1 MLTEILLL
9 SKNDIPFIEA
19 KVVIHPP
26 TLKEIAYIG
35 EENFY
40 LGCELLNFSKDNLKE
55 QDKIG
60 LENRTDF
67 DILMSV
73 VEQNQVSQTCL
84 MSILALI
91 FPSYR
96 IQMGGGVIVLMD
108 DNGVQY
114 IRAEHFEPLKK
125 IIRQMFCLDRKD
137 AADGDYNPGN
147 EAARKMAE
155 RFRKA
160 RQKKAEMRGE
170 DSGKI
175 NILSRYASILSVGL
189 GMSINDIME
198 MTVYQLFD
206 TFERFELKT
215 SFDYYVQAKMAGAK
229 DLEEVDNWMKDIH
242 Q

>member
-1 MLTEILLL
+1 MLNEILLL

-19 KVVIHPP
+19 QIILHQP
-26 TLKEIAYIG
+26 TLKEVAFIG

-40 LGCELLNFSKDNLKE
+40 LGCELLTFSKDSLKE

-60 LENRTDF
+60 LENKSDF

-73 VEQNQVSQTCL
+73 VEQNQISKTCL
-84 MSILALI
+84 LSILTLI
-91 FPSYR
+91 FPTYK
-96 IQMGGGVIVLMD
+96 IDMGGGVIVLMD
-108 DNGVQY
+108 ENGVQY
-114 IRAEHFEPLKK
+114 IRAEHFDALKQ
-125 IIRQMFCLDRKD
+125 IITEMFCLNRKN
-137 AADGDYNPGN
+137 ADGDDYNPGN

-170 DSGKI
+170 DTSKI
-175 NILSRYASILSVGL
+175 NILSRYISILSVGL
-189 GMSINDIME
+189 GMDINELMNY
-198 MTVYQLFD
+198 TVYQLFD
-206 TFERFELKT
+206 IFERFELKM

>member
-1 MLTEILLL
+1 MLNEILLL

-19 KVVIHPP
+19 QIIIHQPI
-26 TLKEIAYIG
+26 LKEIAYIG

-40 LGCELLNFSKDNLKE
+40 LGCELLTFSKDSLEE

-60 LENRTDF
+60 LENRSDF

-73 VEQNQVSQTCL
+73 VEQNQISKTCL
-84 MSILALI
+84 LSILTLI
-91 FPSYR
+91 FPTYK
-96 IQMGGGVIVLMD
+96 IDMGGGVIVLMD
-108 DNGVQY
+108 ENGVQY
-114 IRAEHFEPLKK
+114 IRAEHFDALKQ
-125 IIRQMFCLDRKD
+125 IITEMFCLNRKN
-137 AADGDYNPGN
+137 ADGDDYNPGN

-170 DSGKI
+170 DTSKI
-175 NILSRYASILSVGL
+175 NILSRYISILSVGL
-189 GMSINDIME
+189 GMDINELMNY
-198 MTVYQLFD
+198 TVYQLFD
-206 TFERFELKT
+206 VFERFELKM

>member
-1 MLTEILLL
+1 MLSEILLL
-9 SKNDIPFIEA
+9 SKNDIPFMEA
-19 KVVIHPP
+19 QVVIHPP
-26 TLKEIAYIG
+26 TLKDIAYIG

-40 LGCELLNFSKDNLKE
+40 LGCELLNFSKDSLKE

-73 VEQNQVSQTCL
+73 VEQNEVSQTCL

-91 FPSYR
+91 FPTYR

-155 RFRKA
+155 RFKKA

-170 DSGKI
+170 DTGKI
-175 NILSRYASILSVGL
+175 NILSRYASILSIGL
-189 GMSINDIME
+189 NMNINDLME
-198 MTVYQLFD
+198 LTVYQLFD
-206 TFERFELKT
+206 MFERFELKM

>member
-1 MLTEILLL
+1 MLNEILLL

-19 KVVIHPP
+19 QIILHQP
-26 TLKEIAYIG
+26 TLKEVAFIG

-40 LGCELLNFSKDNLKE
+40 LGCELLTFSKDSLKE

-60 LENRTDF
+60 LENKSDF

-73 VEQNQVSQTCL
+73 VEQNQISKACL
-84 MSILALI
+84 LSILTLI
-91 FPSYR
+91 FPTYK
-96 IQMGGGVIVLMD
+96 IDMGRGVIVLMD
-108 DNGVQY
+108 ENGVQY
-114 IRAEHFEPLKK
+114 IRAEHFDALKQ
-125 IIRQMFCLDRKD
+125 IITEMFCLNRKN
-137 AADGDYNPGN
+137 ADGDDYNPGN

-170 DSGKI
+170 DTSKI
-175 NILSRYASILSVGL
+175 NILSRYISILSVGL
-189 GMSINDIME
+189 GMDINELMNY
-198 MTVYQLFD
+198 TVYQLFD
-206 TFERFELKT
+206 VFERFELKM

>member
-1 MLTEILLL
+1 M
-9 SKNDIPFIEA
+9 EA
-19 KVVIHPP
+19 QVVIHPP
-26 TLKEIAYIG
+26 TLKDIAYIG

-40 LGCELLNFSKDNLKE
+40 LGCELLNFSKDSLKE

-73 VEQNQVSQTCL
+73 VEQNEVSQTCL

-91 FPSYR
+91 FPTYR

-125 IIRQMFCLDRKD
+125 IVRQMFCLDRKD
-137 AADGDYNPGN
+137 AEGGDYNPGN

-155 RFRKA
+155 RFKKA

-170 DSGKI
+170 DTGKI
-175 NILSRYASILSVGL
+175 NILSRYASILSIGL
-189 GMSINDIME
+189 NMNINDLME
-198 MTVYQLFD
+198 LTVYQLFD
-206 TFERFELKT
+206 MFERFELKM

>member
-1 MLTEILLL
+1 MLNEILLL

-19 KVVIHPP
+19 QIILHQP
-26 TLKEIAYIG
+26 TLKEVAFIG

-40 LGCELLNFSKDNLKE
+40 LGCELLTFSKDSLKE

-60 LENRTDF
+60 LENKSDF

-73 VEQNQVSQTCL
+73 VEQNQISKTCL
-84 MSILALI
+84 LSILTLI
-91 FPSYR
+91 FPTYK
-96 IQMGGGVIVLMD
+96 IDIGGGVIVLMD
-108 DNGVQY
+108 ENGVQY
-114 IRAEHFEPLKK
+114 IRAEHFDALKQ
-125 IIRQMFCLDRKD
+125 IITEMFCLNRKN
-137 AADGDYNPGN
+137 ADGDDYNPGN

-170 DSGKI
+170 DTSKI
-175 NILSRYASILSVGL
+175 NILSRYISILSVGL
-189 GMSINDIME
+189 GMDINELMNY
-198 MTVYQLFD
+198 TVYQLFD
-206 TFERFELKT
+206 VFERFELKV

>member
-73 VEQNQVSQTCL
+73 VEQNEVSQTCL

-91 FPSYR
+91 FPTYR

>member
-1 MLTEILLL
+1 MLNEILLL
-9 SKNDIPFIEA
+9 SKNDIPFLEA
-19 KVVIHPP
+19 QVIIHPP
-26 TLKEIAYIG
+26 MLKEIAFIG

-60 LENRTDF
+60 LENRSDF

-73 VEQNQVSQTCL
+73 VEQNQVSRTCL
-84 MSILALI
+84 LSILTLI
-91 FPSYR
+91 FPTYR
-96 IQMGGGVIVLMD
+96 IDIGGGVIVLMD

-114 IRAEHFEPLKK
+114 IRAEHFEPLKQL
-125 IIRQMFCLDRKD
+125 IREIFCLNRKD
-137 AADGDYNPGN
+137 AAGDDYNPGN

-189 GMSINDIME
+189 GMNINDIME

>member
-1 MLTEILLL
+1 MLNEILLL

-19 KVVIHPP
+19 QVILHQP
-26 TLKEIAYIG
+26 TLREIAFIG

-40 LGCELLNFSKDNLKE
+40 LGCELLTFSKDSLKE

-60 LENRTDF
+60 LENRNDF

-73 VEQNQVSQTCL
+73 VGQNQMSQACL
-84 MSILALI
+84 LSILTLI
-91 FPSYR
+91 FPTYR

-114 IRAEHFEPLKK
+114 IRAEHFDTLKQM
-125 IIRQMFCLDRKD
+125 ISEMFCLNRKN
-137 AADGDYNPGN
+137 AAEGDYNPGN

-155 RFRKA
+155 RFKKA
-160 RQKKAEMRGE
+160 REKKAKMRGE
-170 DSGKI
+170 DTGKI
-175 NILSRYASILSVGL
+175 NILSRYVSILSTGL
-189 GMSINDIME
+189 GIDLNTLMDY
-198 MTVYQLFD
+198 TVYQLFD
-206 TFERFELKT
+206 AFERFELKT

>member
-1 MLTEILLL
+1 MLNEILLL

-19 KVVIHPP
+19 QIIIHQPI
-26 TLKEIAYIG
+26 LKEIAFIG

-40 LGCELLNFSKDNLKE
+40 LGCELLTFSKDSLKE

-60 LENRTDF
+60 LENRSDF

-73 VEQNQVSQTCL
+73 VEQNQISKTCL
-84 MSILALI
+84 LSILTLI
-91 FPSYR
+91 FPTYK
-96 IQMGGGVIVLMD
+96 IDMGGGVIVLMD
-108 DNGVQY
+108 ENGVQY
-114 IRAEHFEPLKK
+114 IRAEHFDALKQ
-125 IIRQMFCLDRKD
+125 IITEMFCLNRKN
-137 AADGDYNPGN
+137 ADGDDYNPGN

-170 DSGKI
+170 DTSKI
-175 NILSRYASILSVGL
+175 NILSRYVSILSVGL
-189 GMSINDIME
+189 GMDINELMNY
-198 MTVYQLFD
+198 TVYQLFD
-206 TFERFELKT
+206 VFERFELKV
-215 SFDYYVQAKMAGAK
+215 SFDYYAQAKMAGAK

>member
-1 MLTEILLL
+1 MLNEILLL

-19 KVVIHPP
+19 QIIIHQPI
-26 TLKEIAYIG
+26 LKEIAYIG

-40 LGCELLNFSKDNLKE
+40 LGCELLTFSKDSLKE

-60 LENRTDF
+60 LENRSDF

-73 VEQNQVSQTCL
+73 VEQNQISKTCL
-84 MSILALI
+84 LSILTLI
-91 FPSYR
+91 FPTYK
-96 IQMGGGVIVLMD
+96 IDMGGGVIVLMD
-108 DNGVQY
+108 ENGVQY
-114 IRAEHFEPLKK
+114 IRAEHFDALKQ
-125 IIRQMFCLDRKD
+125 IITEMFCLNRKN
-137 AADGDYNPGN
+137 ADGDDYNPGN

-170 DSGKI
+170 DGSKI

-206 TFERFELKT
+206 TFERFELKM

>member
-1 MLTEILLL
+1 MLSEILLL
-9 SKNDIPFIEA
+9 SKNDIPFLEA
-19 KVVIHPP
+19 QVVIHPP
-26 TLKEIAYIG
+26 LLKEIAFIG

-40 LGCELLNFSKDNLKE
+40 LGCELLTFSKDSLKE

-60 LENRTDF
+60 LENKSDF

-73 VEQNQVSQTCL
+73 VEQNQISKTCL
-84 MSILALI
+84 LSILTLI
-91 FPSYR
+91 FPTYK
-96 IQMGGGVIVLMD
+96 IDMGGGVIVLMD
-108 DNGVQY
+108 ENGVQY
-114 IRAEHFEPLKK
+114 IRAEHFDALKQ
-125 IIRQMFCLDRKD
+125 IITEMFCLNRKNT
-137 AADGDYNPGN
+137 DGDDYNPGN

-170 DSGKI
+170 DTSKI
-175 NILSRYASILSVGL
+175 NILSRYISILSVGL
-189 GMSINDIME
+189 GMDINELMNY
-198 MTVYQLFD
+198 TVYQLFD
-206 TFERFELKT
+206 VFERFELKV

>member
-91 FPSYR
+91 FPTYR

-155 RFRKA
+155 RFKKA

-170 DSGKI
+170 DTGKI

-189 GMSINDIME
+189 NMNINDLME
-198 MTVYQLFD
+198 LTVYQLFD
-206 TFERFELKT
+206 MFERFELKV
-215 SFDYYVQAKMAGAK
+215 SFDYYIQAKMAGAK
-229 DLEEVDNWMKDIH
+229 DLEEADNWMKDIH

>member
-1 MLTEILLL
+1 MLNEILLL

-19 KVVIHPP
+19 QIIIHQPI
-26 TLKEIAYIG
+26 LKEIAYIG

-40 LGCELLNFSKDNLKE
+40 LGCELLTFSKDSLKE

-60 LENRTDF
+60 LENRSDF

-73 VEQNQVSQTCL
+73 VEQNQISKTCL
-84 MSILALI
+84 LSILTLI
-91 FPSYR
+91 FPTYK
-96 IQMGGGVIVLMD
+96 IDMGGGVIVLMD
-108 DNGVQY
+108 ENGVQY
-114 IRAEHFEPLKK
+114 IRAEHFDALKQ
-125 IIRQMFCLDRKD
+125 IITEMFCLNRKN
-137 AADGDYNPGN
+137 ADGDDYNPGN

-170 DSGKI
+170 DTSKI
-175 NILSRYASILSVGL
+175 NILSRYISILSVGL
-189 GMSINDIME
+189 GIDINELMNY
-198 MTVYQLFD
+198 TVYQLFD
-206 TFERFELKT
+206 VFERFELKM